1 MRKLILFLLL
11 AIMIAGCTKVDPHRF
26 EGCVIVNKLDMP
38 YYHFDV
44 KLTPYLRDSLKT
56 DYYTFYTK
64 KYEWDKYN
72 IGDTIR

>member
-1 MRKLILFLLL
+1 MKKLILVALL
-11 AIMIAGCTKVDPHRF
+11 AVIMAGCKKQDPNRF
-26 EGCVIVNKLDMP
+26 KGCVIVNKWDVP
-38 YYHFDV
+38 DYYFDV

>member
-11 AIMIAGCTKVDPHRF
+11 AITIVGCTKVDPHRF
-26 EGCVIVNKLDMP
+26 EGCVIVNKWDLPDF
-38 YYHFDV
+38 YFDV
-44 KLTPYLRDSLKT
+44 KLTPHLRDSLNT